1 MRFNFEHI
9 QELIKKNR
17 HGILMKL
24 MRENIHEWSKN
35 NYHDIYRDFV
45 INYQRCYNYILI
57 HYMETILNIKFPKDT
72 SYEDEFECLYPE
84 TFKTIIMMYV
94 KNNDFEHLYE
104 FIINMISYDTSMTK
118 YIIKFLCSKEMYFQ
132 CSIYK
137 FGIHRI
143 MLEYINMS
151 RNAYSMFKLMYKNLN
166 KINYSYY
173 GSSKTSII
181 DINMMYNNTKDILY
195 KIMMY
200 DKENSEY
207 YIPTLEDL
215 ESITS
220 YEFIDIFGTYDY
232 CVKAKQIREKIVKKL
247 KLIM

>member
-57 HYMETILNIKFPKDT
+57 HYMETILNIKLPEDIL
-72 SYEDEFECLYPE
+72 YEDEFDLYPE
-84 TFKTIIMMYV
+84 TFKTIIMRYV
-94 KNNDFEHLYE
+94 ENPYE
-104 FIINMISYDTSMTK
+104 YSYFCEFVTNMTDYDNSMTK
-118 YIIKFLCSKEMYFQ
+118 YIIKFLCSKEMYFH
-132 CSIYK
+132 CSIYN

-151 RNAYSMFKLMYKNLN
+151 RNAYSMFKHMYKNLN

-181 DINMMYNNTKDILY
+181 DINMMYNNTKYILY
-195 KIMMY
+195 EIMMY
-200 DKENSEY
+200 DKENSKY

-220 YEFIDIFGTYDY
+220 QKFIDIFGTYDDY
-232 CVKAKQIREKIVKKL
+232 ADAKQIREKIVKKL